1 MPTHL
6 STLAQQLRSAVL
18 TQTNRQVWNLAVEV
32 SPEHVVLRGETDS
45 FYAKQMAQE
54 SVKKMLP
61 EIRLV
66 NAICV
71 AAA

>member
-1 MPTHL
+1 M
-6 STLAQQLRSAVL
+6 LAQQLRSAVL
-18 TQTNRQVWNLAVEV
+18 TRTNRMVWNLAVEV
-32 SPEHVVLRGETDS
+32 SPEHVILRGETDS

-66 NAICV
+66 NAISV